1 MSVKKRC
8 TTSSEA
14 TFMGLFGQKLQI
26 LLALWSQF
34 HCRFCKT
41 ATVPS
46 STLCDE
52 IKTMWVPKRLT
63 EQGTPPFYPIP
74 HFIDNKC
81 NKRVGRKDRKGK
93 RSFQTLCTE
102 FPIRA
107 QKKGKCSSATMVRK
121 AYVLSILQIN
131 CKIRGKLSHPSCF
144 LMQTKPL
151 HSVIHYQF
159 NSILFQAENK

>member
-63 EQGTPPFYPIP
+63 E
-74 HFIDNKC
+74 
-81 NKRVGRKDRKGK
+81 
-93 RSFQTLCTE
+93 
-102 FPIRA
+102 
-107 QKKGKCSSATMVRK
+107 
-121 AYVLSILQIN
+121 
-131 CKIRGKLSHPSCF
+131 
-144 LMQTKPL
+144 
-151 HSVIHYQF
+151 
-159 NSILFQAENK
+159 